1 MRIEKLNFHHLFY
14 FWRVAKTGHLTRV
27 AHELHV
33 SQSALSN
40 QIRQLE
46 DSLGEALFERTGRR
60 LVLTDTGQLA
70 LSYAENIFGL
80 GQELL
85 GRLQGRGEGMVRL
98 RVGSVA
104 TLSRNYQENWIRPL
118 LADPTVTLSLES
130 GMLDDLLRRLQQ
142 HQLDVVLANDA
153 VPTDPD
159 RPLHCRFLGSQAI
172 SLVGPKTSWSGRTLR
187 IPEDLG
193 GLDIALPGPRHA
205 LRGQFDAL
213 CVAAGVTPRLR
224 AEVDDMAMLR
234 LVARDSG
241 WLTVLPEVVV
251 QDELRAGVL
260 VTVGRSTL
268 LQENFYAITTLHRHR
283 MERLEQLLAHAP
295 VLASEGVDPP
305 EGSGASQ
312 VRRRA
317 ASSGSP
323 RGSNGGGRG
332 R

>member
-1 MRIEKLNFHHLFY
+1 MQIEQLNFHHLFY
-14 FWRVAKTGHLTRV
+14 FWRVAKTGHLTK
-27 AHELHV
+27 AASELHV
-33 SQSALSN
+33 SQSALSS

-46 DSLGEALFERTGRR
+46 DRLGEALFERTGRR
-60 LVLTDTGQLA
+60 LALTDTGQLA

-80 GQELL
+80 GRELL

-118 LADPTVTLSLES
+118 LADTTVTLSLES
-130 GMLDDLLRRLQQ
+130 GMLDDLLRRLLQ

-153 VPTDPD
+153 VPADPD

-172 SLVGPKTSWSGRTLR
+172 SLVGPATAWRGCSLR
-187 IPEDLG
+187 LPEDLG
-193 GLDIALPGPRHA
+193 GLDLALPGPRHA
-205 LRGQFDAL
+205 LRAQFDAL

-260 VTVGRSTL
+260 VTVGRSTR

-283 MERLEQLLAHAP
+283 MERLEQLLAHVPA
-295 VLASEGVDPP
+295 LADETLTRRDRAGTSP
-305 EGSGASQ
+305 
-312 VRRRA
+312 VRRRTA
-317 ASSGSP
+317 
-323 RGSNGGGRG
+323 GGGTPKASRRDDPG
-332 R
+332 Q